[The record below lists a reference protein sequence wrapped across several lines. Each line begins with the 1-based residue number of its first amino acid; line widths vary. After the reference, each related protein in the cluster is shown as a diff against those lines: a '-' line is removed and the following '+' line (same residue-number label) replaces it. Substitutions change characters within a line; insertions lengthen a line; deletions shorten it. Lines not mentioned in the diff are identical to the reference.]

1 MNQIS
6 PLRIFLL
13 DDHPYSRIAS
23 ADLLRLNNYQIIEGE
38 TTKGFSCGQV
48 VEQVEKVDPDLVL
61 MDVNLAHQNGIE
73 LCQAIKHSPVGQY
86 IPIILTNAMDD
97 PQCRLRSRAS
107 GADAYLL
114 KPLER
119 VELLNQVDLL
129 IQKKKLAE
137 SVAQIEQVL
146 FRLAAVIEERYA
158 VGEASITCS
167 QLIEGFGEFIGLEQG
182 QIDDLVFAARLHDL
196 GLIQVPDEIMLKQ
209 GPLNSTELDCV
220 RDHVHVAATIFE
232 PLAGRRAVGEIM
244 RYHHERWDGSG
255 YPDAL
260 RGKEIPLLAQ
270 VFQIIDI
277 FTALTS
283 NRRYKEAVNTAQ
295 ALEILQGEARRG
307 WRNPEMVEKFVNF
320 INKNSIE
327 ESLAQKLN

>member
-48 VEQVEKVDPDLVL
+48 VEQVKKVDPDLVL

-73 LCQAIKHSPVGQY
+73 LCQAIKHSPVGQN

-158 VGEASITCS
+158 VGEANIT
-167 QLIEGFGEFIGLEQG
+167 
-182 QIDDLVFAARLHDL
+182 
-196 GLIQVPDEIMLKQ
+196 
-209 GPLNSTELDCV
+209 
-220 RDHVHVAATIFE
+220 
-232 PLAGRRAVGEIM
+232 
-244 RYHHERWDGSG
+244 
-255 YPDAL
+255 
-260 RGKEIPLLAQ
+260 
-270 VFQIIDI
+270 
-277 FTALTS
+277 
-283 NRRYKEAVNTAQ
+283 
-295 ALEILQGEARRG
+295 
-307 WRNPEMVEKFVNF
+307 
-320 INKNSIE
+320 
-327 ESLAQKLN
+327 